1 MHSSNVAEEDSGF
14 SLATFPLLAKCVG
27 DLSWIGIRNL
37 TNHVHRTYHTRKEVA
52 QLIFKVIDADGETL
66 VSQAHLG
73 CVVLTAILG
82 SGLVAQDELTEALR
96 AFGEPNVLS
105 AFK

>member
-1 MHSSNVAEEDSGF
+1 
-14 SLATFPLLAKCVG
+14 
-27 DLSWIGIRNL
+27 
-37 TNHVHRTYHTRKEVA
+37 
-52 QLIFKVIDADGETL
+52 VIDADGETL